1 MLSQAV
7 VTQNPSGF
15 LSEFWRLTYGNPIYS
30 YTLLG
35 STPRELLGTPPE
47 LLNGDASVGQAILA
61 GLLPFQGRRCN
72 FVSFR
77 DLANQA
83 NEQWLALIH
92 SFKWLSDL
100 HSVGSSDASTRG
112 QELIAQWMDIY
123 NKWDEFCWRPDIL
136 GARLANWTTHFAFLS
151 ATANQQ
157 FLNKSLFELGRQSR
171 HLSRSVLRGPPGHPR
186 ITALK
191 GLIYAGI
198 SLPQSEK
205 YLVLGMDGLENQL
218 ACQLYPDGGHVSRN
232 PKIQMDFLRD
242 LLGIRAALL
251 TAYFIAPNWLN
262 QAISRMASMLQ
273 GMRMGDG
280 GLARFNGA
288 GSEEPREIGKLL
300 SKVKLRGKAP
310 SAYLHSG
317 FYRLE
322 TGKTILIMDAG
333 APPTRGENKWGHAGT
348 LSFELSVGRERLI
361 VNCGATNFMGEDWRQ
376 VLRSTAAHSTVSVDD
391 VNSSELST
399 PGEFN
404 RKPINVHCSR
414 KEIRGKAVIEARS
427 SGYSEI
433 FDLIHQRI
441 IMMSPDG
448 SEILGEDLFDGSGG
462 RKYVVRFHLHPN
474 VKATVIKHGKAVL
487 LKPRR
492 GSGWKFA
499 ANNLPKELEDS
510 IYVDGSVRPR
520 RSHQIVVSGELS
532 GCGASVKWTLTRI

>member
-7 VTQNPSGF
+7 ATQNPNGF
-15 LSEFWRLTYGNPIYS
+15 LSEFWRLAYRNPIYS

-35 STPRELLGTPPE
+35 STPRGLLGTPPQ
-47 LLNGDASVGQAILA
+47 LLNGNASVGQAILA
-61 GLLPFQGRRCN
+61 GLLPFQGRRYN
-72 FVSFR
+72 FGSFR

-123 NKWDEFCWRPDIL
+123 NKWDDFSWQPDIL

-171 HLSRSVLRGPPGHPR
+171 HLSRSVLQGPPGHPR

-205 YLVLGMDGLENQL
+205 YLVQGMDGLENQL

-251 TAYFIAPNWLN
+251 TAHYIAPNWLN
-262 QAISRMASMLQ
+262 QAISRMASMLR

-317 FYRLE
+317 FHRLE

-333 APPTRGENKWGHAGT
+333 APSTQDENKWGHAGT

-361 VNCGATNFMGEDWRQ
+361 VNCGATSCMGEDWRQ
-376 VLRSTAAHSTVSVDD
+376 VLRSTAAHSTVSVND

-399 PGEFN
+399 PGEVN
-404 RKPINVHCSR
+404 RKPINAHCSR
-414 KEIRGKAVIEARS
+414 KEIGGRAVIEARS
-427 SGYSEI
+427 SGYSEK

-441 IMMSPDG
+441 IMMSSDG
-448 SEILGEDLFDGSGG
+448 SEILGEDLLDGSGG
-462 RKYVVRFHLHPN
+462 RSYVVRFHLHPN
-474 VKATVIKHGKAVL
+474 VQATEIQHGKAVL

-499 ANNLPKELEDS
+499 ANNQSIELEDS

-520 RSHQIVVSGELS
+520 RSHQVVVSGELS